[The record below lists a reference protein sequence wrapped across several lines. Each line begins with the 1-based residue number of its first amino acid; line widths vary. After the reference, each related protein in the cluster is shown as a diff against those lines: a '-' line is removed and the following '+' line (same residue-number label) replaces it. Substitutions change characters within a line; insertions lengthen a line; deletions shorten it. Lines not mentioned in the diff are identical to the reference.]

1 MRVLRSICAGVV
13 AGLSLALSPV
23 AVSAAEL
30 KISLVELARI
40 LNITL
45 AGTKLR
51 AHNVPG
57 GFLTLAA
64 GSSVTLPNGSFPFD
78 IPGKEFTKAGT
89 TIAYYVNELNSKS
102 FKVSAVP
109 SALRVT
115 IDFEDTGPE
124 IVGRCISGLCPGDS
138 ALPEIQWVKP
148 VLSIDL
154 TPVWINGNLSLDAK
168 RVDISGNF
176 VPDCD
181 VATGFLSGPFCRF
194 VLPQA
199 RSAAANLKTEVAKTL
214 RDTINSTANQD
225 KLASGLRGFLKF
237 GPVGEARFSKVAVD
251 SDTVTLT
258 FCLACQAGTQ

>member
-1 MRVLRSICAGVV
+1 VVGLRQLLAVAAGVLV
-13 AGLSLALSPV
+13 FLTGSAPV
-23 AVSAAEL
+23 RAAEL
-30 KISLVELARI
+30 KISLTELARI

-45 AGTKLR
+45 AGTKFR

-57 GFLTLAA
+57 GMINLTP
-64 GSSVTLPNGSFPFD
+64 GSSVTLPNGSVNFD
-78 IPGKEFTKAGT
+78 IPGKSFTTAGT

-124 IVGRCISGLCPGDS
+124 LIGRCLSGLCPSDS
-138 ALPEIQWVKP
+138 ALPEINWNKP

-154 TPVWINGNLSLDAK
+154 TPVWISGNLSLDVK
-168 RVDISGNF
+168 RVDFGGSF

-199 RSAAANLKTEVAKTL
+199 RTAAGKLKTELSAVLKSSFNDPA
-214 RDTINSTANQD
+214 SQE
-225 KLASGLRGFLKF
+225 KLATGLRSFLKF
-237 GPVGEARFSKVAVD
+237 GPVGEVRFSKVAVD
-251 SDTVTLT
+251 ADNVTLT
-258 FCLACQAGTQ
+258 FCLACQAQ

>member
-1 MRVLRSICAGVV
+1 MSRSLCSRVLL
-13 AGLSLALSPV
+13 GLWLVFAPSA
-23 AVSAAEL
+23 ASAAEL

-57 GFLTLAA
+57 GLINLTP
-64 GSSVTLPNGSFPFD
+64 GSSITLPNGSFPFD
-78 IPGKEFTKAGT
+78 VPGKQFTASGT
-89 TIAYYVNELNSKS
+89 TLAYYVNELNSKS
-102 FKVSAVP
+102 FKVTAVP

-124 IVGRCISGLCPGDS
+124 IIGKCVSGLCPSDS
-138 ALPEIQWVKP
+138 ALPEIEWVKP

-168 RVDISGNF
+168 RVDLSGSF
-176 VPDCD
+176 VPDCN
-181 VATGFLSGPFCRF
+181 VATGFFSGPFCRF

-199 RSAAANLKTEVAKTL
+199 RKAAGNLKTDVAKIL

-225 KLASGLRGFLKF
+225 KLASGLRTFLKF
-237 GPVGEARFSKVAVD
+237 GPIGEARFSKVAVD
-251 SDTVTLT
+251 ADTVTLT
-258 FCLACQAGTQ
+258 FCLACQAQ